1 MTAKKNPGRRAGES
15 QAVEWVRDYLEYS
28 EPLTVEER
36 SEVAAVSVVI
46 ELGYRP
52 AVQCTSCGSWLVA
65 PKSVALHRGP
75 VCRSKDGDA

>member
-1 MTAKKNPGRRAGES
+1 MIAKKNPGGRAGES
-15 QAVEWVRDYLEYS
+15 QAVEWRDYLEYS

>member
-1 MTAKKNPGRRAGES
+1 MTAKKNPGGRAGES
-15 QAVEWVRDYLEYS
+15 QAVEWVRDFLDYS
-28 EPLTVEER
+28 EPLTTEER
-36 SEVAAVSVVI
+36 SEVAAVSVVV

-52 AVQCTSCGSWLVA
+52 AVQCRSCGSWLVA

>member
-28 EPLTVEER
+28 EPLTTEER
-36 SEVAAVSVVI
+36 SEVAAVSVVV

>member
-1 MTAKKNPGRRAGES
+1 MTAKNNPGRRAGES

-28 EPLTVEER
+28 EPLTTEER
-36 SEVAAVSVVI
+36 SEVAAVSVVV

>member
-1 MTAKKNPGRRAGES
+1 MIAKKNPGGRAGES

-28 EPLTVEER
+28 EPLTTEER
-36 SEVAAVSVVI
+36 SEVAAVSVVA

>member
-1 MTAKKNPGRRAGES
+1 MIAKKNPGGRAGES
-15 QAVEWVRDYLEYS
+15 QAVEWVRDYLDYS
-28 EPLTVEER
+28 EPLTTEER
-36 SEVAAVSVVI
+36 SEVAAVSVVV